1 VSHFSLIVALPP
13 GSNVQEELE
22 ERLAPYDENVESEPY
37 RDYEDCT
44 AEDWWWYRSLTKD
57 AELVANNDHSGIL
70 PYYPDQTFSS
80 SASSNKTPEQQWADI
95 VRDAEV
101 YNSLPNPVTWEA
113 LVVAHNRYYCE
124 GEPYT
129 GSSLYFHEEETDRAY
144 QMSTYN
150 KDSKWDYWR
159 IGGRWGRYFPVRKP
173 LSSEWLDGLIRT
185 DLSWEWRD
193 APANEVPSPH
203 NVDGGPKS
211 LIDLEKLRNTKVA
224 EAAKDY
230 DDFWEFAKDY
240 PKAQSWM
247 ELADTTDPITDPIE
261 RRAAIDRQRTVYRTQ
276 PLVEAMNQHEKY
288 RRFWDSPL
296 DTYKGDRT
304 EYLEKVRRDA
314 VPGYAL
320 LTLDREWVAA
330 GEMGWF
336 GMGSDDADSTKVY
349 KEFANNYID
358 NLADDVILVV
368 LDLHI

>member
-1 VSHFSLIVALPP
+1 MSHFSLIVALPP
-13 GSNVQEELE
+13 DSNVQEELE
-22 ERLAPYDENVESEPY
+22 NRLAPYDENVEAEPY

-44 AEDWWWYRSLTKD
+44 AEDWWWYRSLRKD

-70 PYYPDQTFSS
+70 PYDPDQTFSS

-101 YNSLPNPVTWEA
+101 YNSLPNPVTWET
-113 LVVAHNRYYCE
+113 LVAAHNRYYCE

-129 GSSLYFHEEETDRAY
+129 GSSLYFYEEETDRAY

-150 KDSKWDYWR
+150 KESKWDYWR
-159 IGGRWGRYFPVRKP
+159 IGGRWGRYFPLKK
-173 LSSEWLDGLIRT
+173 SGLFMSPRVIT
-185 DLSWEWRD
+185 EALSWEWRD
-193 APANEVPSPH
+193 APLEERPP
-203 NVDGGPKS
+203 VDWVEGGPKGF
-211 LIDLEKLRNTKVA
+211 LDLEKLRDAKVA

-230 DDFWEFAKDY
+230 DEFWEFAKDY

-247 ELADTTDPITDPIE
+247 ELADTTDPIKDPAE
-261 RRAAIDRQRTVYRTQ
+261 RRAAIDRQREVYRAQ
-276 PLVEAMNQHEKY
+276 PIVAAMNQHEKY

-320 LTLDREWVAA
+320 LTLDCEWAAA

-336 GMGSDDADSTKVY
+336 GMGSDTADSQKTY
-349 KEFANNYID
+349 KEFANEYID
-358 NLADDVILVV
+358 ELADDVILVV